1 MNYDGR
7 DGPSNRVHWLQP
19 QNGNLS
25 LGDADQDPWMELLN
39 VAVLLGKHRNHLNIQ
54 QQEIV

>member
-7 DGPSNRVHWLQP
+7 DGPSNRVHWLPP

-25 LGDADQDPWMELLN
+25 LKDADQDPWMELLN
-39 VAVLLGKHRNHLNIQ
+39 VAVLLGKNRNHLNIQ